1 MKITLKTLKGQ
12 QLPLDV
18 ETTMT
23 VSTIDRLDTIIRF
36 NQARHLQYVYV
47 TNGCIC
53 FLLLG
58 RSPQVTN
65 PDHTWTASRDSK
77 VDRLW

>member
-23 VSTIDRLDTIIRF
+23 VSRTDTVRVV
-36 NQARHLQYVYV
+36 ARSLCSRVYV
-47 TNGCIC
+47 TNDAFVFFC
-53 FLLLG
+53 
-58 RSPQVTN
+58 
-65 PDHTWTASRDSK
+65 
-77 VDRLW
+77 